1 MLPYCDEII
10 LLLLENLG
18 DPSIHRSVKPQIL
31 SAFGDIALSIGSEF
45 AKYFDVVMQM
55 LLQVNT
61 KLPELKIDDYLVSI
75 FGNHCVCFRPAMLKW
90 TALIMTWWST

>member
-10 LLLLENLG
+10 VLLLENLG

-31 SAFGDIALSIGSEF
+31 SVFGDIALSIGPDF

-55 LLQVNT
+55 LLQVC
-61 KLPELKIDDYLVSI
+61 IMI
-75 FGNHCVCFRPAMLKW
+75 FKTIN
-90 TALIMTWWST
+90 LIMFCCLGKELALGPSLLI

>member
-31 SAFGDIALSIGSEF
+31 SVFGDIALSIGPDF

-55 LLQVNT
+55 LLQVILVIFVLINT
-61 KLPELKIDDYLVSI
+61 SVGLRLRSRGTRIKSS
-75 FGNHCVCFRPAMLKW
+75 VCLTQSRN
-90 TALIMTWWST
+90 T